1 MKKKFTKWGAI
12 QENSLTKHKVKYESI
27 SKKKHGKDMLSV
39 PDFHQS
45 NEIFKVVSKRI
56 WKEKVLKTL
65 RIFSQ
70 FKKNNLEEMHLF
82 RRQYVYMH

>member
-1 MKKKFTKWGAI
+1 MKCLKDFIEATNLYVNFDDCFKEFNAVLKNSLRWCEKTKWGAI

-39 PDFHQS
+39 PDFHES

-56 WKEKVLKTL
+56 
-65 RIFSQ
+65 
-70 FKKNNLEEMHLF
+70 
-82 RRQYVYMH
+82 

>member
-1 MKKKFTKWGAI
+1 
-12 QENSLTKHKVKYESI
+12 
-27 SKKKHGKDMLSV
+27 MLSV
-39 PDFHQS
+39 PDFHES

-65 RIFSQ
+65 RIFPQ